1 MDNIHNKIRNLFA
14 RAESTHS
21 QNEAEQ
27 AILLAHKLMAKHG
40 IHSVSTEDEINYTS
54 ETAKHPGNRKFRRN
68 LAGIIAPNFRCKY
81 YRSNNQIVF
90 YGRESDA
97 KIAKDVFEYAYSFAY
112 RETNRMCRELRSN
125 HFDTTGITN
134 SYALGFLKGLRE
146 KLGEQSTAL
155 MVIVPPDVNENYDAM
170 SKAQGFKTSRSNL
183 TVSRGGYAGSVYSK
197 GLSDGRTVM
206 NGRRL
211 EKPAE

>member
-1 MDNIHNKIRNLFA
+1 MDIHNKIRSLFA

-40 IHSVSTEDEINYTS
+40 IQSVGTEDEINYTAQS
-54 ETAKHPGNRKFRRN
+54 CKHPGNRKFRRN
-68 LAGIIAPNFRCKY
+68 LAGIIAPNFRCKHY
-81 YRSNNQIVF
+81 ISSGQIVF

-97 KIAKDVFEYAYSFAY
+97 KVAKEVFEYAYAFAY
-112 RETNRMCRELRSN
+112 RETNRMCRELRAN

-134 SYALGFLKGLRE
+134 SYALGFIRGLRE

-155 MVIVPPDVNENYDAM
+155 LVIVPPDVNEKYEAM
-170 SKAQGFKTSRSNL
+170 SKEQGFRKSKTSLS
-183 TVSRGGYAGSVYSK
+183 VSKGGYAGSVYDK

-211 EKPAE
+211 ESPAE